1 MDAIIADSPDSRYN
15 ILKKGISYDDAK
27 AFEAAE
33 KKNSKIKGVWLEE
46 DYVRKYPYNTL
57 ACDVLGFS
65 VSGNVGASGLEASYN
80 STLNGT
86 DGRRY
91 GYQNEDSAIEN
102 TVKEPI
108 NGNTIVTTIDANL
121 QSIVEK
127 HLEEFNQAHTDEAQE
142 GMGFKNGA
150 VIMMNPN
157 TGEVLAMAS
166 SPTYD

>member
-1 MDAIIADSPDSRYN
+1 MSTIIIRDTFNLPFID
-15 ILKKGISYDDAK
+15 
-27 AFEAAE
+27 
-33 KKNSKIKGVWLEE
+33 
-46 DYVRKYPYNTL
+46 
-57 ACDVLGFS
+57 
-65 VSGNVGASGLEASYN
+65 
-80 STLNGT
+80 LNGT

-150 VIMMNPN
+150 VIMMNP
-157 TGEVLAMAS
+157 TS
-166 SPTYD
+166 SETSSV

>member
-1 MDAIIADSPDSRYN
+1 MSWDSAYRGMWEQADWKHP
-15 ILKKGISYDDAK
+15 I
-27 AFEAAE
+27 
-33 KKNSKIKGVWLEE
+33 
-46 DYVRKYPYNTL
+46 
-57 ACDVLGFS
+57 
-65 VSGNVGASGLEASYN
+65 N

-142 GMGFKNGA
+142 GWDLK
-150 VIMMNPN
+150 
-157 TGEVLAMAS
+157 TEL
-166 SPTYD
+166 